1 MTLFGKSTGARR
13 LEVMAA
19 ELLPYGEQLFVVI
32 VDADCNLHILQ
43 YDPERELHYYSAL
56 AMKTKR
62 RRMPLP
68 P

>member
-43 YDPERELHYYSAL
+43 YDPERELYCYSAL
-56 AMKTKR
+56 
-62 RRMPLP
+62 L
-68 P
+68 